1 MRLHRLMIGAM
12 LSVIGTYLSAAGC
25 DITGLQTVSLGN
37 GLSSYDV
44 FSSTQA
50 SSINPAGLSCTALP
64 LLVLS
69 TGNYYIKATVTSANG
84 FLLKKTPAT
93 PDGIP
98 YVAAA
103 SSNNDYIFT
112 GTNSIDYIEKNI
124 ATTLNRYSNLPMYFR
139 TSPGANVAAGSYSDT
154 LTIRWQWKVC
164 TFIGLL
170 NLCVGTDSDNKTT
183 TIKINMNVAND
194 CQLKVPTVNFMP
206 AAFPANFSAVTNN
219 IQVNCTKGT
228 TYYVGIDNGD
238 YASGG
243 RRQMSKDSSN
253 FLQYDI
259 FALPS
264 NTLWTDTISGQ
275 VSSVG
280 TGSAI
285 LNNHPFS
292 TRIYPDQ
299 TPKPAGNYRDQVRI
313 NVYY

>member
-1 MRLHRLMIGAM
+1 MRRHRLIIGAM
-12 LSVIGTYLSAAGC
+12 LNVMGTYLNAAGC
-25 DITGLQTVSLGN
+25 DIMGLQTVSLGN
-37 GLSSYDV
+37 GVSSYDV

-64 LLVLS
+64 LLLLS

-93 PDGIP
+93 NEVIP

-124 ATTLNRYSNLPMYFR
+124 ATMGNRYSNLPMYFR
-139 TSPGANVAAGSYSDT
+139 TSPGANVAAGSYSDI

-164 TFIGLL
+164 TVLGFLGLCL
-170 NLCVGTDSDNKTT
+170 GTDSDNKTT
-183 TIKINMNVAND
+183 TLKINLNVAND
-194 CQLKVPTVNFMP
+194 CQLKVPTVNFVP
-206 AAFPANFSAVTNN
+206 AAFPASFSAVTNN
-219 IQVNCTKGT
+219 IEVNCTKGL
-228 TYYVGIDNGD
+228 TYYIGIDQGD

-243 RRQMSKDSSN
+243 RRQLSKDSSN

-259 FALPS
+259 FSLPS

-275 VSSVG
+275 VSG
-280 TGSAI
+280 TGTGTSD
-285 LNNHPFS
+285 LNTHPFS
-292 TRIYPDQ
+292 TRIYPVQ
-299 TPKPAGNYRDQVRI
+299 TLKPAGIYRDQVRI
-313 NVYY
+313 NIYY